1 MKILVF
7 TGILDYWRKQEFEK
21 LHKSSS
27 LEEEFHQKTIGFHH
41 LRDFFVFYTHSVLLS
56 ANILIVEIIW
66 KYITKYKFSLN
77 NRKRKWIKFIER

>member
-27 LEEEFHQKTIGFHH
+27 FDEEEFHSTTIGFHH
-41 LRDFFVFYTHSVLLS
+41 LRDFFIFYTHSVLLS

-77 NRKRKWIKFIER
+77 NRTWITIIER